1 MMSICHV
8 FNYHQDIIMEFFEFF
23 FSGVNWGWRLF
34 GLIWLIYVVGY
45 VINNILD
52 TYLAYRIGV
61 KAVEAGYDL
70 DIEGEDESTPATK
83 DDIR

>member
-23 FSGVNWGWRLF
+23 FSGANWGWRLV
-34 GLIWLIYVVGY
+34 GLISLIYFAGHSIN
-45 VINNILD
+45 VIIS
-52 TYLAYRIGV
+52 TYLTYRLGT
-61 KAVEAGYDL
+61 KAVEAGYELNID
-70 DIEGEDESTPATK
+70 DEDEPVPATK

>member
-1 MMSICHV
+1 MM
-8 FNYHQDIIMEFFEFF
+8 DFFEFF
-23 FSGVNWGWRLF
+23 FSGANWGWRLL
-34 GLIWLIYVVGY
+34 GLIWLIYTAGY

-52 TYLAYRIGV
+52 SYLTYRLGA

-70 DIEGEDESTPATK
+70 DVGDESTSATK